1 MQKCVDSVNSYNLT
15 NNVYCASRVVC
26 NSSSLNGTS
35 CNWKADWAR
44 FIGKSYAQVVG
55 SNLAKA
61 KVMAQ
66 HISDNTNNSSVVE
79 TETCKPTNQT
89 QPTFLTQKKVS
100 VGNSSDRSQISSRR
114 YPKNGQIHASDFH
127 IPLHNR
133 FQSIQLPDTTHPT
146 IRPSQNK
153 VILKTPVHKQS
164 TKCTKVSDDNV
175 RLWHSADNNETITQC
190 NTPNREHRKCQKH
203 QKLGSKISLPQ
214 DKYELALQ
222 VKKKNKDK
230 IQLANSDPTFQKWA
244 EQNPDNFGYIPLGPL
259 LLPKTDKKK
268 FRGTDPVKLY
278 DITKNENTFN
288 FMHSQIQVKS
298 QLNPDIWATLL
309 EGYWDKQLL
318 YLIRYGFPLDF
329 DKNSKLAKNSDN
341 HKSALMF
348 PTDID
353 QYLTEEMEF
362 GAIVGPFS
370 EPPLTNFH
378 TSPFM
383 TREKPGGDHRR
394 VIMDLSFP
402 HGLAVNSKISKDSY
416 LGTDFILT
424 LPSIDH
430 ITNKVKKFGKG
441 SLLYKIDIS
450 RAFRH
455 VKIDPRDY
463 FLLGLKHRN
472 YFFDTCLP
480 FGYRH
485 GSGIFSRLSDAVR
498 FMMKNMGH
506 DVVNYIDDVI
516 GFGTASTATP
526 SYKALYQLLQ
536 DLGFDISTK
545 KLVQP
550 STKAICLGVEINTEN
565 FTVSVPLQKLENIS
579 RMCESWKNR
588 TKCTKKELQSLLG
601 SLLYISKCV
610 KNSRFF
616 LNRML
621 DTLRAHFGTDTIKL
635 NQNFHRDLNW
645 FLKFLQQFNG
655 TAFFNHAPVHMTI
668 ELDACLVGLGAICM
682 NQVYAIQIPKN
693 FENYSIVHLEMLN
706 ILVALRVWAKQ
717 WSNKKILLKCDNQAV
732 VSVLN
737 SGKTQDLTLAAMAR
751 NINMLLAVEDIEL
764 QVIHIL
770 GVDNNI
776 ADLLS
781 RWSITSNPDV
791 KLRQLV
797 KNPLWLTLPND
808 ILNLDWSI

>member
-1 MQKCVDSVNSYNLT
+1 M
-15 NNVYCASRVVC
+15 
-26 NSSSLNGTS
+26 
-35 CNWKADWAR
+35 
-44 FIGKSYAQVVG
+44 
-55 SNLAKA
+55 
-61 KVMAQ
+61 
-66 HISDNTNNSSVVE
+66 H
-79 TETCKPTNQT
+79 
-89 QPTFLTQKKVS
+89 
-100 VGNSSDRSQISSRR
+100 RSEFR
-114 YPKNGQIHASDFH
+114 
-127 IPLHNR
+127 IPLQNR
-133 FQSIQLPDTTHPT
+133 FQAIQLSDPIHPT
-146 IRPSQNK
+146 SEPK
-153 VILKTPVHKQS
+153 MKGKTLQTPIHKQS
-164 TKCTKVSDDNV
+164 TECTKVSNDKV
-175 RLWHSADNNETITQC
+175 RLWHSAHNKDTEILG
-190 NTPNREHRKCQKH
+190 NTPSKERGKCQNS
-203 QKLGSKISLPQ
+203 QKLGPKISWPQ
-214 DKYELALQ
+214 DKYELVLE

-230 IQLANSDPTFQKWA
+230 IQVATSDPTFQKWA

-259 LLPKTDKKK
+259 LLPQTDKKK
-268 FRGTDPVKLY
+268 FCCTDPIKLY
-278 DITKNENTFN
+278 DITKNQNSFN
-288 FMHSQIQVKS
+288 FMSSQIQVKS
-298 QLNPDIWATLL
+298 QLNPDIWDKFL

-329 DKNSKLAKNSDN
+329 DKNSKLGKNTEN

-348 PTDID
+348 PNDIE
-353 QYLTEEMEF
+353 QYLTEEIQF

-402 HGLAVNSKISKDSY
+402 HGLAVNSNISKDSY

-441 SLLYKIDIS
+441 SLIYKIDII

-480 FGYRH
+480 LGYRH

-498 FMMKNMGH
+498 FMMKNKGY

-516 GFGTASTATP
+516 GFGTVSTATP
-526 SYKALYQLLQ
+526 SYNALFQLLQ
-536 DLGFDISTK
+536 DLGFDISAK

-550 STKAICLGVEINTEN
+550 CTKAICLGVEIDTEN
-565 FTVSVPLQKLENIS
+565 FTVSVPSEKLENIKKI
-579 RMCESWKNR
+579 CQSWKNK
-588 TKCTKKELQSLLG
+588 TKCTKRELQSLLG

-621 DTLRAHFGTDTIKL
+621 NTLRAHFGTDAINL
-635 NQNFHRDLNW
+635 DQDFHRDLNW
-645 FLKFLQQFNG
+645 FLRFLPQFNG
-655 TAFFNHAPVHMTI
+655 TAFFNHTPVHMTI

-682 NQVYAIQIPKN
+682 NQVYAIEIPKN

-706 ILVALRVWAKQ
+706 ILVALRVWAKE

-751 NINMLLAVEDIEL
+751 NINMLLAVKDIEL
-764 QVIHIL
+764 QIIHIL
-770 GVDNNI
+770 GTDNKI

-781 RWSITSNPDV
+781 RWNITNNPEA

-797 KNPLWLTLPND
+797 KNPLWLTLPDN